1 MLGDLQNS
9 FLAAQ
14 ALYLLLWV
22 TEKEREGAEAAEK
35 EGKREKK
42 KERNDREKEMKDRDT
57 RLEK

>member
-22 TEKEREGAEAAEK
+22 TERGREGGRGRERGK
-35 EGKREKK
+35 KREK

>member
-22 TEKEREGAEAAEK
+22 TGGWAEAET
-35 EGKREKK
+35 EGKREKRK
-42 KERNDREKEMKDRDT
+42 RKNRERK
-57 RLEK
+57 